1 MTTMTTAAAAVATM
15 TATTERLPA
24 PQPSLPIRRFRG
36 IPARV
41 LIMGWLLLLMAV
53 VLVAICLVTRNLLR
67 QQVYAHVNNALEQ
80 EASEYTKVARS
91 GHNEVTDSQITS
103 VRQLLNEHLA
113 LQFPDDDE
121 VIVGWVS
128 DSENTGALLLGRD
141 EPVPQDEH
149 ADLVDQILAEPLA
162 SGTLMTSAGQM
173 QWVKVLT
180 TGQTPAAGEGAYI
193 VGYVV
198 ERDLAEVDATIRT
211 LALVSLLGLVFAG
224 GAAWIVAGQILSP
237 VRLVRQAAAVITEQ
251 DLTRRIPVD
260 GRDDIAALADQFNSM
275 LDRLEHAFGTQREF
289 LDDASHELRTPITI
303 VRGHLELMDTADSDP
318 AERAEV
324 VRLCTD
330 ELDRMS
336 RIVDDLL
343 VLAKAERPD
352 FVRPEPVE
360 LAELTSDV
368 DAKVRAL
375 GDRDWRLEGIG
386 TGIVLVDSQRVTQ
399 AVVQL
404 AQNAVQHTRPRDRIL
419 IGSALHGDRV
429 SFWVTDTGPG
439 VSQAEISVIFER
451 FTRGASGHRS
461 GAGLGLAIVRAIA
474 EAHRGAVRVMSTP
487 GQGATFGIEL
497 PGGRP

>member
-1 MTTMTTAAAAVATM
+1 MTTMTTMTMATVATM

-53 VLVAICLVTRNLLR
+53 VLAAICLVTRNLLR
-67 QQVYAHVNNALEQ
+67 QQAYDHVNNALEQ
-80 EASEYTKVARS
+80 EATEYTKVAGS
-91 GHNEVTDSQITS
+91 GRTEATDSQITS

-128 DSENTGALLLGRD
+128 DAEKSNILRLGRD
-141 EPVPQDEH
+141 DPVPQDEH
-149 ADLVDQILAEPLA
+149 DDLVDKILAEPLA

-173 QWVKVLT
+173 QWVKVIT

-224 GAAWIVAGQILSP
+224 GAAWIVAGQILAP

-303 VRGHLELMDTADSDP
+303 VRGHLELMDDSDS

-375 GDRDWRLEGIG
+375 GDRDWRLDGIG

-404 AQNAVQHTRPRDRIL
+404 AQNAVQHTRPGDRIL

-474 EAHRGAVRVMSTP
+474 EAHRGVVRVMSTP